1 MVILALR
8 HRLKVIEIP
17 VNYRGRVGESK
28 ITGSFTGALR
38 TGLRMIGLIV
48 RYRLR

>member
-1 MVILALR
+1 M
-8 HRLKVIEIP
+8 IEVP

-28 ITGSFTGALR
+28 ITGSFKGALR
-38 TGLRMIGLIV
+38 TGFRMIALIV